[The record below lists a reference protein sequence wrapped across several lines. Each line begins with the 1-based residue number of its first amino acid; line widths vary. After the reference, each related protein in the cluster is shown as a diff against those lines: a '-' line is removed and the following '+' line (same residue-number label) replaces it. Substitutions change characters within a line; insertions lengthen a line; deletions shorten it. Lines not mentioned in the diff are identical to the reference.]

1 MGEDPSQIRE
11 EIEATRDRMAETADA
26 LAYKANVPARAKEK
40 AQARRDALLARV
52 RSAVPQDRGQAAGQ
66 FKAGQ
71 QALVGRSRAVTQ
83 DPQQAVKSARSAAAT
98 AKQQPQWLAAA
109 GGIVAL
115 LGLRAL
121 RGSRRSRR
129 SAPAAA
135 ATARTSSASAIRRTP
150 TRTGSARRRLGR

>member
-1 MGEDPSQIRE
+1 MVGRNDALPGLVHGNPVE
-11 EIEATRDRMAETADA
+11 ADA
-26 LAYKANVPARAKEK
+26 AGTAVTAGRCVRGQQAKEK
-40 AQARRDALLARV
+40 AHRDALLARV

-71 QALVGRSRAVTQ
+71 QALVGRARAVTQ
-83 DPQQAVKSARSAAAT
+83 DPQQAVQSARSAAVT

-121 RGSRRSRR
+121 RGSQ
-129 SAPAAA
+129 
-135 ATARTSSASAIRRTP
+135 TALR
-150 TRTGSARRRLGR
+150 